1 MASYYID
8 SYAGSDF
15 IDQTHSTFSDG
26 VFKATTGT
34 SGSNELT
41 KTGAFSGLY
50 VGDIIRLQDDGSG
63 DVVVA
68 SYEIAQV
75 VSTDV
80 IRLTADIT
88 GGATET
94 VSDVKA
100 VVHTASESLPY
111 GNITTFMASGISI
124 VSNDIIYIGNDKEC
138 KHRSGLTNGWT
149 WSNVTTSSQG
159 DAISMRA
166 YAPGN
171 SGGAAFVKTRA
182 DGTTTPI
189 AKINGNGNSYI
200 TSTGTSGKYCG
211 FVGIEFY
218 NTTSWLVYCAH
229 GWTFHDCKFHDASG
243 TYLAYSPQYGIGF
256 FNCEFDGSVV
266 GPSTRA
272 MLLNLSNFVI
282 GCYIH
287 DFSDD
292 MIWWGNSGGAIMFNV
307 FEGIGNSALN
317 LRNRSWLT
325 IQNNTF
331 VANNVDVIGCWHGPG
346 SSYQTHNRHNIFSG
360 FTGTGTNPGGGTG
373 GTGIYYDG
381 SSSNSSTLGPNAF
394 YNCTNNIVSENSKEP
409 MIDFT
414 DLSLSSDPFVDA
426 SAGDYALDTGSDVFA
441 STDNMTLDDSEA
453 QMSYGAVQ
461 QVQAGGAAAVT
472 TSYVSV
478 GG

>member
-50 VGDIIRLQDDGSG
+50 AGDIIRLEDDGSG

-68 SYEIAQV
+68 SYEIAHV
-75 VSTDV
+75 VSNDV

-124 VSNDIIYIGNDKEC
+124 VANDIIYIGNDKEC
-138 KHRSGLTNGWT
+138 KHRAGLTNGWT
-149 WSNVTTSSQG
+149 WSNVTTSSQAQ
-159 DAISMRA
+159 AISIQA

-189 AKINGNGNSYI
+189 AKINGNGNTYI

-218 NTTSWLVYCAH
+218 NTTSWLVYTTH
-229 GWTFHDCKFHDASG
+229 GWTFHDCKFHDATGS
-243 TYLAYSPQYGIGF
+243 YLVLSPGYGNAF
-256 FNCEFDGSVV
+256 LNCEFDGTDV
-266 GPSTRA
+266 GSSTDA
-272 MLLNLSNFVI
+272 VQLNLSNFII
-282 GCYIH
+282 GSYIH
-287 DFSDD
+287 DFPDN
-292 MIWWGNSGGAIMFNV
+292 MVWWQNSGGAIMFNL
-307 FEGIGNSALN
+307 FKNIGNAALN
-317 LRNRSWLT
+317 LRNRSWIA

-331 VANNVDVIGCWHGPG
+331 IAGNDNAIGCLHGPTAT
-346 SSYQTHNRHNIFSG
+346 YQTQNRHNIFSG
-360 FTGTGTNPGGGTG
+360 FTGTGTNAAGGTG
-373 GTGIYYDG
+373 GTGIYFDG
-381 SSSNSSTLGPNAF
+381 ANSNASTLGPNAF
-394 YNCTNNIVSENSKEP
+394 YNCTNNIVSENSWEP
-409 MIDFT
+409 MTEFT
-414 DLSLSSDPFVDA
+414 DVSLSTDPFVDA
-426 SAGDYALDTGSDVFA
+426 SAGDYSLETSSDAF
-441 STDNMTLDDSEA
+441 SSITNMTLEESEA
-453 QMSYGAVQ
+453 KLSYGAVQ
-461 QVQAGGAAAVT
+461 QVQAGGGGAAQ
-472 TSYVSV
+472 TSHVSV